1 MYQQKVEEDEDL
13 SLAEVLPEK
22 DKIRPLLFDI
32 DLSVAFEGAVGQMR
46 TSSSVR
52 QLTSEDQTERETCT
66 RNDFEPTRSNT
77 PGWSGPKDQQ
87 NKTDIFLSVYGV
99 MHVIIGSKKSKG
111 KEMKEWMIYLK
122 VL

>member
-1 MYQQKVEEDEDL
+1 M
-13 SLAEVLPEK
+13 
-22 DKIRPLLFDI
+22 
-32 DLSVAFEGAVGQMR
+32 AFEGAVGQMR

-52 QLTSEDQTERETCT
+52 QLTSEDQTERYQ
-66 RNDFEPTRSNT
+66 FPTQSGKLAWSGVT